1 MVDEEG
7 PLQIVLFRRDIRLD
21 DHEPLTKAIEAAS
34 PNGRLVPLWVYD
46 PSLLKHESSST
57 SHYLFIDQCLDALDQ
72 QLLSMGSGLVYRSGL
87 LTGVLAQ
94 LLQLSGGRISM
105 WSHRVTGHSADRARD
120 LQTAAWCEQHGVV
133 WHQVATGGVFA
144 GSTMTRFEDWQER
157 WQPLFVNYCSTQLIP
172 APTALPPLPEGIK
185 RGRRLTHSA
194 VERLGADNSHQIT
207 ARRQ

>member
-1 MVDEEG
+1 
-7 PLQIVLFRRDIRLD
+7 
-21 DHEPLTKAIEAAS
+21 
-34 PNGRLVPLWVYD
+34 
-46 PSLLKHESSST
+46 
-57 SHYLFIDQCLDALDQ
+57 
-72 QLLSMGSGLVYRSGL
+72 MGSGLVYRSGL

-157 WQPLFVNYCSTQLIP
+157 WQPLFVNYGGLEVLMMRVKEEFQ
-172 APTALPPLPEGIK
+172 PLDSSEYFKDEKRIK
-185 RGRRLTHSA
+185 KA
-194 VERLGADNSHQIT
+194 VDVAMKPI
-207 ARRQ
+207 